1 MLLEKFGLPA
11 AANRWIAILGVDAA
25 GHPKT
30 PSVMLAIA
38 APTLFGLVVGWLLS
52 LTLGR
57 EDHPGLDYTWKCVMS
72 RPAPSRRREPRA
84 IVPSR
89 RR

>member
-25 GHPKT
+25 GHAKT
-30 PSVMLAIA
+30 PSVMLAIV
-38 APTLFGLVVGWLLS
+38 APALFGLVMSVGRLS

-57 EDHPGLDYTWKCVMS
+57 EDHPGLGYTWKRVS
-72 RPAPSRRREPRA
+72 
-84 IVPSR
+84 
-89 RR
+89 